1 MKTKL
6 SLFLLL
12 ALSPLPC
19 ALSQIPQGFN
29 YQAVAHN
36 SAGAPVMNTT
46 LQVKAGILSD
56 TITPVIVWEE
66 LHSAIKTNAYGVF
79 NLVVGKGTRQA
90 GSAQNFSDVD
100 WSKSPLYLKIQI
112 YYQGAWK
119 VMGHSKLWSVPYAMA
134 SGDISAPLKK
144 LSVAGETDNLAEA
157 LFEVKNKDGQTVFA
171 VYNEGVRIYVS
182 DGDTKGPKGGFAIGG
197 FGTTKAP
204 SQPYFIVR
212 PDSIR
217 MYLYDTIKGPKGGF
231 AIGGYGTTKTGSQ
244 DYLFVSSDSIRA
256 YIDNGSA
263 KGPKGGFAIG
273 GFGTVK
279 SKPKNYFNVATD
291 TSNIINPSQNRI
303 LWYPSKNAFLAGRV
317 LIEDPDSVGINS
329 FATGYESKAIGQ
341 YSQALGF
348 KSISLGDFATAIGK
362 RAVANNINS
371 FAFGDNAKALNNDS
385 YAFGA
390 FAEAKG
396 VGSFAFGYAGRD
408 STGPTGRNT
417 VASGNFS
424 FAFGLGC
431 EADSMGSIAFGSD
444 NKATNYFSQAF
455 GLSTV
460 ASGHTATTFGYKTEA
475 SSFTAMAIG
484 TQTVSSAHGSFAGGT
499 FCEATDNNAFSFGF
513 RNQASGDNSVAMGLD
528 GKSTGFNSF
537 SAGHFNEANGDNS
550 AAFGTSNIVNGKSS
564 FAGGQGNQAVA
575 GNALAFGFETKVSA
589 VNSIA
594 MGTKSI
600 SAGGSSIALGDSV
613 VASEFASVALGNRS
627 IASGYSSMATGQET
641 IASGIVSFAG
651 GVFSKASEHHSFA
664 FGYNAV
670 ASSNGSVAIGTNVKA
685 TNSET
690 FAAGNLTRADGW
702 NSTAF
707 GNGTVV
713 KSYSAF
719 VLGRFNDTTNMTNTP
734 NDPILIVGNGISHT
748 DRKNALTVLQNSNV
762 GINMV
767 NPQQKLDIAGGN
779 GRVESGYD
787 WLTNSDLRYKK
798 NITTLEDALE
808 KVMNLRGVRFDINND
823 SDTDSELGKHIGFI
837 AQELET
843 VVPEV
848 VVTGVDGYKS
858 VAYDKLTAVL
868 AEAIKEQQQQI
879 ESQHKEIE
887 ELKELVRKLTA
898 E

>member
-1 MKTKL
+1 VC
-6 SLFLLL
+6 LL
-12 ALSPLPC
+12 ALSPAPF

-36 SAGAPVMNTT
+36 SAGAPIMNAT

-56 TITPVIVWEE
+56 TLAPVVVWEE
-66 LHSAIKTNAYGVF
+66 LHSTVKTNAYGVF

-100 WSKSPLYLKIQI
+100 WTRSPLYLKIQI

-119 VMGHSKLWSVPYAMA
+119 VMGHSKLWSVPYAMS

-144 LSVAGETDNLAEA
+144 LSVAGETDNLEEA
-157 LFEVKNKDGQTVFA
+157 LFEVKNKDGQTIFA

-217 MYLYDTIKGPKGGF
+217 MYLYDTVKAVKGGF
-231 AIGGYGTTKTGSQ
+231 AIGGYGTTKAGSQ

-291 TSNIINPSQNRI
+291 TSNIIKPSQNRI
-303 LWYPSKNAFLAGRV
+303 LWYPLKNAFLAGRV
-317 LIEDPDSVGINS
+317 LIESPDSVGINS

-348 KSISLGDFATAIGK
+348 KSISRGDFATAIGK
-362 RAVANNINS
+362 KAVANKVNS
-371 FAFGDNAKALNNDS
+371 FAFGDNAKALNSDS

-390 FAEAKG
+390 FSEASG
-396 VGSFAFGYAGRD
+396 LGSFAFGYAGRD

-417 VASGNFS
+417 VASGNFAFALGLGS
-424 FAFGLGC
+424 QATGESAFAFG
-431 EADSMGSIAFGSD
+431 AD
-444 NKATNYFSQAF
+444 NKATNYFSMAM
-455 GLSTV
+455 GLSTTSSGWASTTLGFKTQATAGVSMAAGLETV
-460 ASGHTATTFGYKTEA
+460 ASGPHSFAGGDHSEALSFSAFSYGYYNSAGGANSAALGQRTKATGENSFATGQFTEA
-475 SSFTAMAIG
+475 NGKNSVAIG
-484 TQTVSSAHGSFAGGT
+484 TQTLTEYEGSFAGGGRSK
-499 FCEATDNNAFSFGF
+499 AVNVSSFAYGYMTT
-513 RNQASGDNSVAMGLD
+513 ASGPQ
-528 GKSTGFNSF
+528 
-537 SAGHFNEANGDNS
+537 S
-550 AAFGTSNIVNGKSS
+550 AAFGMRTMAAVNQAFATGDSTKAAGLNSFTSGKGTISNS
-564 FAGGQGNQAVA
+564 FAAVVL
-575 GNALAFGFETKVSA
+575 GRYNDTTLMTNPGWFVSTDPAF
-589 VNSIA
+589 I
-594 MGTKSI
+594 I
-600 SAGGSSIALGDSV
+600 
-613 VASEFASVALGNRS
+613 
-627 IASGYSSMATGQET
+627 
-641 IASGIVSFAG
+641 
-651 GVFSKASEHHSFA
+651 
-664 FGYNAV
+664 
-670 ASSNGSVAIGTNVKA
+670 
-685 TNSET
+685 
-690 FAAGNLTRADGW
+690 
-702 NSTAF
+702 
-707 GNGTVV
+707 GNGT
-713 KSYSAF
+713 S
-719 VLGRFNDTTNMTNTP
+719 NTN
-734 NDPILIVGNGISHT
+734 
-748 DRKNALTVLQNSNV
+748 RKNAFIVLQNGNT
-762 GINMV
+762 GIAMAD
-767 NPQQKLDIAGGN
+767 PQHKLDIAGGN

-787 WLTNSDLRYKK
+787 WLTNSDVRYKK
-798 NITTLEDALE
+798 NITTLEYALE
-808 KVMNLRGVRFDINND
+808 KVMNLRGVRFDLNND
-823 SDTDSELGKHIGFI
+823 SETYSEKGKHIGFI

-887 ELKELVRKLTA
+887 ELKELVKKLTA